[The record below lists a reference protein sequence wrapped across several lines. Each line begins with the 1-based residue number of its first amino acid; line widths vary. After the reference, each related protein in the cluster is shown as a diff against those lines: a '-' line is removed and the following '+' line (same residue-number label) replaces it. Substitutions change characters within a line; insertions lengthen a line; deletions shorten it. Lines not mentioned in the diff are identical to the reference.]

1 MMEKICVYSMYT
13 LAIKIVFSYEYYS
26 NTSAVENMCILA
38 EGLKYHIC
46 ATWRTDTR
54 QVIAECFQLLWQVD
68 PTPLSSSETSQPMT
82 FGGCTYMPFW
92 KDR

>member
-13 LAIKIVFSYEYYS
+13 LSIKIVFSYEYYS

-38 EGLKYHIC
+38 EGLKYHIHMRHM
-46 ATWRTDTR
+46 ANR